1 VRSSTLVI
9 SLFMIACS
17 APHGEHAAE
26 LRAAVLEGSA
36 SPPSRDQVVFVHVEG
51 GSGTWNDCTG
61 TLIAPRAVVTAKHCV
76 AAVPDRTFVCSG
88 EGELLDDGAGAGV
101 FGAPVEASSV
111 QIYLGRS
118 PIAEPAAL
126 GKKIFETGSFQA
138 CRDDLAV
145 VVLDRAIELPT
156 YSTLPRSP
164 HTQIGDELRLV
175 GYGTGQH
182 TGLVERRELPNVRV
196 TDVDS
201 GLGEP
206 STSTPRRSFVVDG
219 NTVCIGDSG
228 GPALSMDGDT
238 LIGVYSRITGDCLSL
253 ESRNTFMLVAGY
265 LDLLEEALNHG
276 GGIAYFA
283 NDDQGP
289 EAMAS
294 AGEGTQS
301 DGFNCAL
308 GGRGAAW
315 GWPLL
320 LSLFGLA
327 SLRRARARPARAAR
341 RPERDRSCSPKRC

>member
-1 VRSSTLVI
+1 
-9 SLFMIACS
+9 M
-17 APHGEHAAE
+17 
-26 LRAAVLEGSA
+26 LEGSQ
-36 SPPSRDQVVFVHVEG
+36 SPSTRDQVVFLHVEG
-51 GSGTWNDCTG
+51 TSGSWNDCTG

-76 AAVPDRTFVCSG
+76 ATVPDRPFVCSG
-88 EGELLDDGAGAGV
+88 DGELVGDGAGAGV
-101 FGAPVEASSV
+101 FGAPVEPSTV
-111 QIYLGRS
+111 QIYTGAR
-118 PIAEPAAL
+118 PVEEPAAF
-126 GKKIFETGSFQA
+126 GKKLFHTGSFQA

-164 HTQIGDELRLV
+164 DTQIGDELRLV
-175 GYGTGQH
+175 GYGTGQR

-206 STSTPRRSFVVDG
+206 SASTPPRSFVVDG

-283 NDDQGP
+283 DDAAAPPPSSNETDG
-289 EAMAS
+289 AS
-294 AGEGTQS
+294 A
-301 DGFNCAL
+301 FNCAL
-308 GGRGAAW
+308 GGRRAGG
-315 GWPLL
+315 GWMTF
-320 LSLFGLA
+320 LSLGA
-327 SLRRARARPARAAR
+327 VAALRRARGKPVRATR
-341 RPERDRSCSPKRC
+341 RPERAR